1 MASTALDAPPPE
13 EPSPWKALLLLG
25 GGILALWGAHSEWRR
40 FTARRAQLAALS
52 AQRARGPGTTVPG
65 RVISREDVSISGG
78 APLGASG
85 LGYQSHPDVGQ
96 QESLESALTRTLSPD
111 AIPKFKFVTA
121 RTVEDR
127 ERMVREFIREGAR
140 DPKVR
145 AAAAGIV
152 SRKCGDQW
160 CTGVKDY
167 KAEAD
172 AVFDALVDPRS
183 PLAIRYTLDHPEHD
197 MYTSVQKTTQL
208 RIGDCANL
216 VVAMGSYLGAI
227 GHRPEMVV
235 IQAKGAPDWSHIF
248 LRSPITGFDGL
259 NAGEKPVYRYFDL
272 SLQQG
277 AKWMPAG
284 YEPPGTSEALA
295 TGKPSGVVQKIRVS
309 PIFN

>member
-25 GGILALWGAHSEWRR
+25 GGILALWSAHSEWRR
-40 FTARRAQLAALS
+40 FTARRAQLAAL
-52 AQRARGPGTTVPG
+52 AIKRARGPGTTVPG
-65 RVISREDVSISGG
+65 RVLSREDVSISGG

-85 LGYQSHPDVGQ
+85 LGYRSHPGAGQ
-96 QESLESALTRTLSPD
+96 EESLTAALTRTLSSD
-111 AIPKFKFVTA
+111 ALPKWKFVTA

-127 ERMVREFIREGAR
+127 ERMVREFIREGSR

-145 AAAAGIV
+145 AAALAVV
-152 SRKCGDQW
+152 SRKCGPQY
-160 CTGVKDY
+160 CVGPKDY

-172 AVFDALVDPRS
+172 AIFDAVVDPRS
-183 PLAIRYTLDHPEHD
+183 PLSVRYTLDHPEHD
-197 MYTSVQKTTQL
+197 MYQSVQKTMKQGA
-208 RIGDCANL
+208 GDCAQI
-216 VVAMGSYLGAI
+216 VIAIGSYLGAI

-248 LRSPITGFDGL
+248 LRDPITGFDGL
-259 NAGEKPVYRYFDL
+259 NAGEKPQYRYLDG
-272 SLQQG
+272 SLQEGIRWQ
-277 AKWMPAG
+277 PAG
-284 YEPPGTSEALA
+284 WTPPGTEECLA